1 MIVASPA
8 RPRVDG
14 DHSTSNMCI
23 RFLQSF
29 AAMVLWT
36 AEGEVSL
43 VRVGL
48 RLVSTGWPRPT
59 RWRPETPDE
68 GGAKLLPP
76 VPLITGNPWNESC
89 RRDGRVAVVT
99 NLR

>member
-1 MIVASPA
+1 MYP
-8 RPRVDG
+8 
-14 DHSTSNMCI
+14 
-23 RFLQSF
+23 FLQSF
-29 AAMVLWT
+29 AMMVLWT

-43 VRVGL
+43 FRVGL

-76 VPLITGNPWNESC
+76 GRLITGNPWNESC

>member
-1 MIVASPA
+1 MNICCSWLCCLHLLE
-8 RPRVDG
+8 G
-14 DHSTSNMCI
+14 NTSSQRGGRC
-23 RFLQSF
+23 
-29 AAMVLWT
+29 T
-36 AEGEVSL
+36 
-43 VRVGL
+43 
-48 RLVSTGWPRPT
+48 VSTGWPRPT

-76 VPLITGNPWNESC
+76 VLLITGNPWNESC

>member
-1 MIVASPA
+1 ME
-8 RPRVDG
+8 

-23 RFLQSF
+23 RFLQSL
-29 AAMVLWT
+29 AVMVLWT

-43 VRVGL
+43 FRVGL

-76 VPLITGNPWNESC
+76 GRLITGNPWNEPC
-89 RRDGRVAVVT
+89 WREGRVAVVT